1 MPFDTAP
8 AFALP
13 DDAEQAT
20 LVGRVFRPDVDGP
33 SVVVLR
39 GGDLYDITEEAI
51 TLRDLAERDDPART
65 ARLAGGEFIGRL
77 DEILDNTPRETR
89 DRSKPWL
96 ISPIDLQAV
105 KAAGVTFAV
114 SMLER
119 VIEEQARGLPERANA
134 IRAEIQATI
143 GDDLA
148 GLKPG
153 SEPAMA
159 LKKLLIEKGMWS
171 QYLEVGIGPD
181 AEIFSKS
188 QPLSTVGHLAEVGIH
203 PISSWNNP
211 EPEVVLLVAS
221 DGRIVGATLGNDVN
235 LRDVEGRSALLL
247 SKAKDNNASAS
258 IGPFIRLFDEN
269 FSLDDVRATDVRLT
283 VTGDDGFRLDG
294 SSAMSKISRD
304 PADLVKQTIGRNHQ
318 YPDGFVLYLGTM
330 FAPVQDRDGP
340 GKGFTHKVGDIVTI
354 AAPKL
359 GKLSNR
365 VVLTHDA
372 EPWTF
377 GTAALMR
384 NLAGRG
390 LL

>member
-33 SVVVLR
+33 SVVVVR

>member
-269 FSLDDVRATDVRLT
+269 FSLDDVRRATVSLT
-283 VTGDDGFRLDG
+283 VEGEDGFKLEGKSDMGR
-294 SSAMSKISRD
+294 ISRD
-304 PADLVKQTIGRNHQ
+304 PADLVASTIGSHHQ